1 MEEFARGP
9 LIRDRRAL
17 PHTLLR
23 RRGFLQDGGDRQDWR
38 VNLMELEQS
47 LGRAIRQRRLDLG
60 LSQVEVAERM
70 GSEFRQSDISR
81 IEQGRVQFPR
91 PQLLMALAGSLNI
104 SIIDLMVEAGWLTPE
119 EHIHYTHQ
127 QRESESPVLPR
138 PLIVI
143 ADTDPVAGAALAGLL
158 PEHSFRIVTA
168 FDGETLTDLVV
179 SQQPAAVVVDHTLPR
194 LNLMEFS
201 KMIRQRRFD
210 TRIIVIGVNRPG
222 PLPGAHF
229 VSKPVDIEAI
239 LHILTTI
246 DHS

>member
-1 MEEFARGP
+1 MRGREGVP
-9 LIRDRRAL
+9 RVLIKRRA
-17 PHTLLR
+17 
-23 RRGFLQDGGDRQDWR
+23 FLQDGIDRSDWR
-38 VNLMELEQS
+38 VDLMELEQN
-47 LGRAIRQRRLDLG
+47 LGNAIRQRRLDLG
-60 LSQVEVAERM
+60 LSQIQVAERM

-91 PQLLMALAGSLNI
+91 PQLLMELAGALNI
-104 SIIDLMVEAGWLTPE
+104 SIIDLMAEAGWLTPE
-119 EHIHYTHQ
+119 EHIHYTQQ
-127 QRESESPVLPR
+127 QREIELPVLPR

-143 ADTDPVAGAALAGLL
+143 ADGDPVAGAALAGLL

-210 TRIIVIGVNRPG
+210 TRIIVIGFNRPG

-229 VSKPVDIEAI
+229 VSKPVDREAI